1 VTKTFFALNIFLD
14 TAETRLLEA
23 LFELILMFLNYTTH
37 SQRTF
42 FYLSFHRFSII
53 FWFFSKVLFAFAKH
67 SIFVV
72 NKPENHEFMQSFSWI
87 FWSYNNVCL
96 LLYEF
101 ISKYALIP
109 FFCSGSASA
118 SPFYCFI
125 FPMFIRICMSIIWMR
140 KSGFLNHPILLFP
153 NIKAIKLVLQLSTY
167 LLFIAIIN
175 NRPSEWPNF
184 GTVWYILRKTK
195 KFTERKLINTLFL
208 KSKVGKIMLLL

>member
-1 VTKTFFALNIFLD
+1 
-14 TAETRLLEA
+14 
-23 LFELILMFLNYTTH
+23 MFLNYTTH

-42 FYLSFHRFSII
+42 FYLSFHLFSII
-53 FWFFSKVLFAFAKH
+53 FWFFSNVLFAFAKH

-72 NKPENHEFMQSFSWI
+72 NKPENHEFMQSFFWI

-125 FPMFIRICMSIIWMR
+125 FQMFIHFCMSIIWMR

-153 NIKAIKLVLQLSTY
+153 NIKSIKLVLQLSTY

-175 NRPSEWPNF
+175 NRPSELSNF
-184 GTVWYILRKTK
+184 STVWYILRKTK
-195 KFTERKLINTLFL
+195 KCTERKLINTLFL